1 MTRLPR
7 VDFACRFFADAA
19 AGLRDPTRLAVTV
32 GVGLAISLSPAFA
45 QSGAKGS
52 ADHIKAVT
60 SAVDSASIK
69 ANTATS
75 KDWPTIGLDYAET
88 RFSKLNQINTD
99 NVKNL
104 GLAWSYNLDSSRGV
118 EATPVVV
125 DGIMYQTAS
134 WSVVHAIDA
143 RTGKK
148 IWTFDPGVDREQG
161 YKGCCDVV
169 NRGVALYKG
178 KVFVAA
184 YDGRLIALDAATGS
198 KVWEKD
204 TLIDHDHSY
213 TVTGAPR
220 VFNGK
225 VLIGQ
230 GGAEYGARGY
240 ITAYDAE
247 TGNQAWRWFTVP
259 GDPSK
264 PFEDASMEA
273 AAKTWDPAGKYWLNG
288 GGGTP
293 WDTITYDPDLNL
305 VYIGTGN
312 GAPWNRNVRSPSG
325 GDNLYLASIVALN
338 ADTGKYVWHYQE
350 TPGDHWDYT
359 STQPMIL
366 ADITIDGA
374 PRKVILH
381 APKNGFFFVI
391 DRTNGK
397 FISAK
402 NFVDVNWATGYDAN
416 GRPIEVAAAR
426 GDAPYDAVPGPYGA
440 HNWHPMS
447 FNPQTG
453 LVYLPAQGVPLN
465 LMPEKAF
472 TQNAPTPGKFG
483 GTTGWNV
490 GFVLNAEPPKAPA
503 FGRLIAWDP
512 VKQKEAWRAE
522 YVAPWNGGTLTT
534 AGNLVFQGT
543 ADGRFIAYNAATGEK
558 LWETPTG
565 TGVVAAPAT
574 YMIDGKQYVS
584 VAVGWGGVFGI
595 AVRATEFQNPGTVY
609 TFAVDAKAPP
619 PAFVKYQ
626 TEGLLQ
632 GVKYDPKDVADGT
645 ALYVAA
651 CVTCHG
657 VPGVD
662 KGGNVRNLGY
672 VPAEE
677 IAKLKDIVFKG
688 PFRDRG
694 MPDFSGKLTE
704 ADVVK
709 IQAFIQGTADAIRP
723 KEAQSPGQSK

>member
-1 MTRLPR
+1 MPH
-7 VDFACRFFADAA
+7 VDAVSRDFPDAA
-19 AGLRDPTRLAVTV
+19 PGGARSTRLAGFVSML
-32 GVGLAISLSPAFA
+32 GIGLAVCCGPALA
-45 QSGAKGS
+45 QEASKGS
-52 ADHIKAVT
+52 ANHIKAVT
-60 SAVDSASIK
+60 SAVDGAMIR

-75 KDWPTIGLDYAET
+75 DDWPTVGLDYAET
-88 RFSKLNQINTD
+88 RFSKLHLINSD
-99 NVKNL
+99 NVRGL
-104 GLAWSYNLDSSRGV
+104 GLVWSYSLDSARGV
-118 EATPVVV
+118 EATPLVV

-143 RTGKK
+143 RTGRK
-148 IWTFDPGVDREQG
+148 IWTFDPGVNREQG

-184 YDGRLIALDAATGS
+184 YDGRLIALDAATGQ
-198 KVWEKD
+198 KIWEKD

-213 TVTGAPR
+213 TITGAPR

-240 ITAYDAE
+240 VTAYDAE
-247 TGNQAWRWFTVP
+247 TGNQVWRWFTVP

-273 AAKTWDPAGKYWLNG
+273 AAKTWDPAGKWWLNG

-293 WDTITYDPDLNL
+293 WDTITFDPELNM

-312 GAPWNRNVRSPSG
+312 GAPWNRNIRSPSG

-350 TPGDHWDYT
+350 TPGDNWDYT

-366 ADITIDGA
+366 ADINIDGA

-402 NFVDVNWATGYDAN
+402 NFVDVNWATGYDAS
-416 GRPIEVAAAR
+416 GRPTEVPAAR
-426 GDAPYDAVPGPYGA
+426 GDEPYDAVPGPYGA

-453 LVYLPAQGVPLN
+453 LVYLPAQNVPLN
-465 LMPEKAF
+465 LTPEKSF
-472 TQNAPTPGKFG
+472 TQNAATPGKFG

-490 GFVLNAEPPKAPA
+490 GFVLNGEPPKAPA
-503 FGRLIAWDP
+503 FGRLLAWDP

-522 YVAPWNGGTLTT
+522 YVSPWNGGTLTT

-543 ADGRFIAYNAATGEK
+543 ADGRFIAYNATTGEK
-558 LWETPTG
+558 LWEAPTG

-574 YMIDGKQYVS
+574 YTVDGVQYVS
-584 VAVGWGGVFGI
+584 VAVGWGGVFGL
-595 AVRATEFQNPGTVY
+595 AARATETQSPGTVY
-609 TFAVDAKAPP
+609 TFALGGKAEP

-626 TEGLLQ
+626 TEGLLE
-632 GVKYDPKDVADGT
+632 GVPYDAKDVPEGT

-651 CVTCHG
+651 CATCHG

-662 KGGNVRNLGY
+662 KGGNIRNLGY
-672 VPAEE
+672 VPKEE
-677 IAKLKDIVFKG
+677 IANLKGIVFNG

-694 MPDFSGKLTE
+694 MPDFTGKLKDE
-704 ADVVK
+704 DVVK

-723 KEAQSPGQSK
+723 KK

>member
-1 MTRLPR
+1 MTRSPR
-7 VDFACRFFADAA
+7 VDSACRFFPEIVVASPRTA
-19 AGLRDPTRLAVTV
+19 RLAQAAITI
-32 GVGLAISLSPAFA
+32 GLGLMLSYGGALA
-45 QSGAKGS
+45 QNAAKGS
-52 ADHIKAVT
+52 PDHIKAVT
-60 SAVDSASIK
+60 AAVDGASIK

-75 KDWPTIGLDYAET
+75 NDWPTIGLDYAET
-88 RFSKLNQINTD
+88 RFSKLNQINAD
-99 NVKNL
+99 NVKKL
-104 GLAWSYNLDSSRGV
+104 GLVWSYPLESSRGV

-143 RTGKK
+143 RTGKRL
-148 IWTFDPGVDREQG
+148 WSFDPGVDKEKG

-169 NRGVALYKG
+169 NRGVALWKG
-178 KVFVAA
+178 KVFVGA
-184 YDGRLIALDAATGS
+184 YDGRLIALDAVTGK

-204 TLIDHDHSY
+204 TLIDKEHSY
-213 TVTGAPR
+213 TITGAPR

-225 VLIGQ
+225 VVIGN

-240 ITAYDAE
+240 VTAYDAE

-264 PFEDASMEA
+264 PFEDESMAA

-288 GGGTP
+288 GGGTA
-293 WDTITYDPDLNL
+293 WDTITFDPDLNM

-312 GAPWNRNVRSPSG
+312 GSPWSRNKRSPSG
-325 GDNLYLASIVALN
+325 GDNLYLASLVALN

-350 TPGDHWDYT
+350 TPGDNWDYT

-381 APKNGFFFVI
+381 APKNGFFFVV

-416 GRPIEVAAAR
+416 GRPMEVAEAR
-426 GDAPYDAVPGPYGA
+426 GDKPFDSVPGPYGA

-453 LVYLPAQGVPLN
+453 LVYLPAQNVPIRVVE
-465 LMPEKAF
+465 EK
-472 TQNAPTPGKFG
+472 TWTHNANTPGQLHSG
-483 GTTGWNV
+483 LGWNL
-490 GFVLNAEPPKAPA
+490 GFNVDADPPKSLP
-503 FGRLIAWDP
+503 FGRLLAWDP

-543 ADGRFIAYNAATGEK
+543 ADGRFIAYNASTGEK
-558 LWETPTG
+558 LWETPVG

-574 YMIDGKQYVS
+574 YTIDGKQYVS
-584 VAVGWGGVFGI
+584 IAVGWGGVFGI
-595 AVRATEFQNPGTVY
+595 LLRATELQSPGTVY
-609 TFAVDAKAPP
+609 TFAVDGNAPL

-626 TEGLLQ
+626 TEGLLA
-632 GVKYDPKDVADGT
+632 GVKYDPNHVAEGT
-645 ALYVAA
+645 LLYLSN
-651 CVTCHG
+651 CVFCHG

-672 VPAEE
+672 VPTET
-677 IAKLKDIVFKG
+677 IANLKDFVFKG
-688 PFRDRG
+688 PFRDQG
-694 MPDFSGKLTE
+694 MPDFTGRLKEEDIPKL
-704 ADVVK
+704 
-709 IQAFIQGTADAIRP
+709 QAFIQGTADAIRP
-723 KEAQSPGQSK
+723 K

>member
-1 MTRLPR
+1 MTRSPR
-7 VDFACRFFADAA
+7 VDSACRFFPEVTTSLHRPARLTQAA
-19 AGLRDPTRLAVTV
+19 I
-32 GVGLAISLSPAFA
+32 AISLGLVLSAGAALA
-45 QSGAKGS
+45 QTKGS
-52 ADHIKAVT
+52 PDHIKAVT

-75 KDWPTIGLDYAET
+75 NDWPTIGLDYAET

-99 NVKNL
+99 NVKKL
-104 GLAWSYNLDSSRGV
+104 GLVWSYNLESSRGV

-148 IWTFDPGVDREQG
+148 IWSFDPGVDREKG

-169 NRGVALYKG
+169 NRGVAVYKG

-184 YDGRLIALDAATGS
+184 YDGRLIALDAATGA

-213 TVTGAPR
+213 TITGAPR
-220 VFNGK
+220 AFNGK
-225 VLIGQ
+225 VVIGQ

-240 ITAYDAE
+240 VTAYDTE

-293 WDTITYDPDLNL
+293 WDTMTYDPDLNL
-305 VYIGTGN
+305 VFIGTGN

-325 GDNLYLASIVALN
+325 GDNLYLASLVALN

-416 GRPIEVAAAR
+416 GRPIEVPAAR
-426 GDAPYDAVPGPYGA
+426 GDAPYDSIPGPFGA

-465 LMPEKAF
+465 LTPEKSMV
-472 TQNAPTPGKFG
+472 QNAPTPGKFG

-490 GFVLNAEPPKAPA
+490 GFMLNAEPPKAPA
-503 FGRLIAWDP
+503 FGRLVAWDP

-543 ADGRFIAYNAATGEK
+543 ADGRFIAYNATSGEK

-565 TGVVAAPAT
+565 TGVVAAAST

-595 AVRATEFQNPGTVY
+595 SQRVTELQSPGTVY
-609 TFAVDAKAPP
+609 TFAVDGKAPLP
-619 PAFVKYQ
+619 SFVKYQ
-626 TEGLLQ
+626 TEGLLA
-632 GVKYDPKDVADGT
+632 GVKYDPKDVPDGT
-645 ALYVAA
+645 LIYVAA
-651 CVTCHG
+651 CATCHG

-672 VPAEE
+672 VSPET
-677 IAKLKDIVFKG
+677 ITNLKDFVFKG
-688 PFRDRG
+688 PFRNQG

-723 KEAQSPGQSK
+723 K

>member
-1 MTRLPR
+1 MIRSPR
-7 VDFACRFFADAA
+7 VDFACRFFPETFTTPHRSA
-19 AGLRDPTRLAVTV
+19 RLAQAAIAI
-32 GVGLAISLSPAFA
+32 GLGLTLSCGGALA
-45 QSGAKGS
+45 QTKGS
-52 ADHIKAVT
+52 PDHVKAVT
-60 SAVDSASIK
+60 SAVDGASIK

-75 KDWPTIGLDYAET
+75 NDWPTIGLDYAET
-88 RFSKLNQINTD
+88 RFSKLNQINAD

-104 GLAWSYNLDSSRGV
+104 GLVWSYPLESSRGV
-118 EATPVVV
+118 EATPVVI

-148 IWTFDPGVDREQG
+148 LWSFDPGVDREKG

-169 NRGVALYKG
+169 NRGVALWKG
-178 KVFVAA
+178 KVFVGS
-184 YDGRLIALDAATGS
+184 YDGRLIALDAVTGQ
-198 KVWEKD
+198 KLWEKD
-204 TLIDHDHSY
+204 TLIDKEHSY
-213 TVTGAPR
+213 TITGAPR

-225 VLIGQ
+225 VVIGN

-240 ITAYDAE
+240 VTAYDAD

-264 PFEDASMEA
+264 PFEDESMAA
-273 AAKTWDPAGKYWLNG
+273 AAKTWDPASKYWING
-288 GGGTP
+288 GGGTA
-293 WDTITYDPDLNL
+293 WDTITFDPDLNL

-312 GAPWNRNVRSPSG
+312 GAPWSRNKRSPSG
-325 GDNLYLASIVALN
+325 GDNLYLASLVALS
-338 ADTGKYVWHYQE
+338 ADTGKYAWHYQE
-350 TPGDHWDYT
+350 TPGDNWDYT

-402 NFVDVNWATGYDAN
+402 NFVGVNWATGYDAN
-416 GRPIEVAAAR
+416 GRPMEVAEAR
-426 GDAPYDAVPGPYGA
+426 GDKPFDSMPGPYGA

-453 LVYLPAQGVPLN
+453 LVYIPAQNIPVRLVE
-465 LMPEKAF
+465 EK
-472 TQNAPTPGKFG
+472 TWTHNSNTPGQVHSG
-483 GTTGWNV
+483 LGWNL
-490 GFVLNAEPPKAPA
+490 GFNLDEAPPKSLP
-503 FGRLIAWDP
+503 FGRLLAWDP

-543 ADGRFIAYNAATGEK
+543 ADGRFIAYNATTGEK
-558 LWETPTG
+558 LWETPVG

-574 YMIDGKQYVS
+574 YTIDGKQYVS
-584 VAVGWGGVFGI
+584 IAVGWGGVFGI
-595 AVRATEFQNPGTVY
+595 MLRATELQSPGTVY
-609 TFAVDAKAPP
+609 TFAVDGKAPP

-626 TEGLLQ
+626 TEGLLA
-632 GVKYDPKDVADGT
+632 GVKYDPKHVPEGT
-645 ALYVAA
+645 LLYLSN
-651 CVTCHG
+651 CVFCHG

-672 VPAEE
+672 VPTEM
-677 IAKLKDIVFKG
+677 IANLKDIVFKG

-694 MPDFSGKLTE
+694 MPDFTGKLKE
-704 ADVVK
+704 EDIPK
-709 IQAFIQGTADAIRP
+709 LQAFIQGTADAIRP
-723 KEAQSPGQSK
+723 K

>member
-1 MTRLPR
+1 MIAIGLGLTLSWG
-7 VDFACRFFADAA
+7 AA
-19 AGLRDPTRLAVTV
+19 LAQMPT
-32 GVGLAISLSPAFA
+32 
-45 QSGAKGS
+45 KGS
-52 ADHIKAVT
+52 PEHIKAVT
-60 SAVDSASIK
+60 SAVDGASIK

-75 KDWPTIGLDYAET
+75 NDWPTIGLDYAET
-88 RFSKLNQINTD
+88 RFSKLNQINAD
-99 NVKNL
+99 NVKKL
-104 GLAWSYNLDSSRGV
+104 GLVWSYPLESSRGV

-143 RTGKK
+143 RTGKRLWTYDPK
-148 IWTFDPGVDREQG
+148 IDRTKG

-169 NRGVALYKG
+169 NRGVALWKG
-178 KVFVAA
+178 KVFVGV
-184 YDGRLIALDAATGS
+184 YDGRLIALDAVTGR
-198 KVWEKD
+198 VAWEKD
-204 TLIDHDHSY
+204 TLIDKEHSY
-213 TVTGAPR
+213 TITGAPR

-225 VLIGQ
+225 VVIGN

-240 ITAYDAE
+240 VTAYDAE

-264 PFEDASMEA
+264 PFEDESMAA
-273 AAKTWDPAGKYWLNG
+273 AAKTWDPAGKYWING
-288 GGGTP
+288 GGGTA
-293 WDTITYDPDLNL
+293 WDTITFDPDLNL

-312 GAPWNRNVRSPSG
+312 GSPWNRDVRSPSG
-325 GDNLYLASIVALN
+325 GDNLYLASLVALN

-366 ADITIDGA
+366 ADLTMDGT

-381 APKNGFFFVI
+381 APKNGFFFVV

-416 GRPIEVAAAR
+416 GRPIEVKEAR
-426 GDAPYDAVPGPYGA
+426 GKEPYDSIPGPYGA

-453 LVYLPAQGVPLN
+453 LVYLPAQNIPVN
-465 LMPEKAF
+465 LTPEKTF
-472 TQNAPTPGKFG
+472 KHNAQAPGKFASAA
-483 GTTGWNV
+483 GWNL
-490 GFVLNAEPPKAPA
+490 GFMLNATPPKSPA
-503 FGRLIAWDP
+503 FGRLVAWDP

-543 ADGRFIAYNAATGEK
+543 ADGRFIAYNATTGEK
-558 LWETPTG
+558 LWETPVG
-565 TGVVAAPAT
+565 SGVVAAAST
-574 YMIDGKQYVS
+574 YMVDAKQYVS
-584 VAVGWGGVFGI
+584 IAVGWGGVFGI
-595 AVRATEFQNPGTVY
+595 AARATELQSPGTVY
-609 TFAVDAKAPP
+609 TFALDGNAPP

-626 TEGLLQ
+626 TEGLLA
-632 GVKYDPKDVADGT
+632 GIKYDPKDVEEGT
-645 ALYVAA
+645 ALYVTA
-651 CVTCHG
+651 CAQCHG

-662 KGGNVRNLGY
+662 RGGNVRNLGY
-672 VPAEE
+672 VSRETVE
-677 IAKLKDIVFKG
+677 NLKDFVFKG
-688 PFRDRG
+688 PFHDQG
-694 MPDFSGKLTE
+694 MPDFTGKLTE

-723 KEAQSPGQSK
+723 K